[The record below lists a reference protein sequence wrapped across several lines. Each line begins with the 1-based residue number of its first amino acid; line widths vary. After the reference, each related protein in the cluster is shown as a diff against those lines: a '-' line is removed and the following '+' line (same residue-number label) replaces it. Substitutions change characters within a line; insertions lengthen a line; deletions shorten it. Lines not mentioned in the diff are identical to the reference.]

1 MATFIKTSSKSRTGY
16 ELHITD
22 ENGHTRVE
30 LINSY
35 DPNRPTSLQLP
46 ENPANWK
53 YFSTKKL
60 EAIPE
65 EGLELTY
72 KAPRVLGPRLP
83 GSGMTQKITDFATP
97 EELEVYNNLLEKWKA
112 RREEAKTKANDPLE
126 KAKRQYER
134 AQAKYEALMA
144 ELMAEPKTEE

>member
-1 MATFIKTSSKSRTGY
+1 MVFIKTSQKSRTGY

-22 ENGHTRVE
+22 EQGQTRVE

-60 EAIPE
+60 ETIPE
-65 EGLELTY
+65 EGIELTY
-72 KAPRVLGPRLP
+72 KAPRTLGPRLP
-83 GSGMTQKITDFATP
+83 GSGMTQKITDFATE
-97 EELEVYNNLLEKWKA
+97 EELKVYNNLLEKWKA
-112 RREEAKTKANDPLE
+112 RREEAKTKANDPIE
-126 KAKRQYER
+126 KAKRQFER
-134 AQAKYEALMA
+134 AQAKYKALMA